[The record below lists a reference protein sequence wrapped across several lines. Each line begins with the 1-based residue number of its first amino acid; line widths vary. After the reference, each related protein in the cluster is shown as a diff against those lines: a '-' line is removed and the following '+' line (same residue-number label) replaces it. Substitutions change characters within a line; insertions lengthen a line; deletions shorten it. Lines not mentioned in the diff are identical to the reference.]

1 MSKNQA
7 WVLYMLIILIQVTLN
22 FQTSAQCDG
31 TPNDIIISDNKILIV
46 VAEDI
51 ITAKPKLRNGLPSFE
66 SRARNDVVALFPP
79 KSFQILAAREAG
91 TSGRK
96 IYHILFKSKQDIQIC
111 ESQAHCYKG
120 SDYSEGNQLI
130 VDITATTAYGEDK
143 LQIANF
149 FVDEYSV
156 EWQEASNR
164 VVIGVEVEPLQ
175 NGEPR
180 NPTAIGCLGKVN
192 GINTTGVQQF
202 VIFFDE
208 IFTVQA
214 FDIEERFLL
223 NQPLVVSRSHDYQLA
238 KTWLKCPT
246 ELCFDSRLDYAYQD
260 GGVIVFGRGEYFWKI
275 HFKTKR
281 VGNSNVGN
289 VTDDVLTVNGDLLA
303 IQGNK
308 VLRVAINETRKFSDI
323 FYGAAFE
330 DVDAAFELNGEYVLL
345 NGNEAQIFKLVH
357 SGSEFPLFKF
367 HRTLPLGE
375 LFPPAPSSG
384 FDAAA
389 NLDGNRLYLFNNNF
403 YYEYHPSTGL
413 STPKLIQGN
422 LIYCRNIY
430 YKTSSASKKLN
441 ISNYQDF
448 VTYRTQFIEKSSVSA
463 SPQTME
469 TMQSTTE
476 AKTVSMTTLTKT
488 TVSRPKLT
496 KNRSSRKSL
505 QIAALGLLTSIAIF
519 VSLLLIAVRLHLKA
533 LASFNSADNDTVSHD
548 EPLIQSVR

>member
-1 MSKNQA
+1 
-7 WVLYMLIILIQVTLN
+7 MLITLIQVTLIS
-22 FQTSAQCDG
+22 QTSAQCDG
-31 TPNDIIISDNKILIV
+31 TPDDIIISDNKILII

-79 KSFQILAAREAG
+79 KNFQILAAREAG

-96 IYHILFKSKQDIQIC
+96 IYHILFKSNHDIQIC
-111 ESQAHCYKG
+111 ESKAHCYKG
-120 SDYSEGNQLI
+120 SEYSEGNQLI
-130 VDITATTAYGEDK
+130 VDITATAAYGEDR

-164 VVIGVEVEPLQ
+164 VVFAVEVEPLQ
-175 NGEPR
+175 NGERR
-180 NPTAIGCLGKVN
+180 NPTAIACLGRMN
-192 GINTTGVQQF
+192 GMNTTGVEQF

-214 FDIEERFLL
+214 FDIEERLHL
-223 NQPLVVSRSHDYQLA
+223 DQPLVVSRSHDYQLA
-238 KTWLKCPT
+238 KTWVACPT

-260 GGVIVFGRGEYFWKI
+260 GASIVFGRGEYFWKI
-275 HFKTKR
+275 HLKAKR
-281 VGNSNVGN
+281 VRNSSVGN

-303 IQGNK
+303 IQGDK
-308 VLRVAINETRKFSDI
+308 VLRVAINTARNFSDI
-323 FYGAAFE
+323 FYGAALE
-330 DVDAAFELNGEYVLL
+330 DVDAAFELNGEYVLSIGS
-345 NGNEAQIFKLVH
+345 NAQIFKLVH
-357 SGSEFPLFKF
+357 SGSKFPLFKF
-367 HRTLPLGE
+367 DRTLPLRD
-375 LFPPAPSSG
+375 LFPLAPSSG

-403 YYEYHPSTGL
+403 FYEYHPLTGL

-422 LIYCRNIY
+422 LIYCPNSY
-430 YKTSSASKKLN
+430 YKSSTASKKLN

-448 VTYRTQFIEKSSVSA
+448 VAYRTQFMENFSMST

-469 TMQSTTE
+469 TIQSTTK
-476 AKTVSMTTLTKT
+476 AKTVSMTTLITT
-488 TVSRPKLT
+488 TVSRPKST

-519 VSLLLIAVRLHLKA
+519 VTLLLIAVRLYLKA
-533 LASFNSADNDTVSHD
+533 SASFNSADQNTETHD
-548 EPLIQSVR
+548 ETLVQSVT